1 VGGNNGPGLLL
12 PCCGKPIQSGSCEID
27 VMHDSSKKPTRKI
40 NRIVALVI
48 DEFGNVKPGCVCGY
62 EISHVLRVMLVEI
75 DKP

>member
-48 DEFGNVKPGCVCGY
+48 DEFGNVKP
-62 EISHVLRVMLVEI
+62 
-75 DKP
+75 